1 MVYSIQRLGNTP
13 NATVEHRK
21 LVVDLVEVIIKWE
34 VQRIR
39 EDGEPKEEVSY
50 WHTLLKQW
58 YIPSIALVIH
68 PMLCQNTKT
77 YGGFG
82 WSHYQMGGAAYQRG
96 WEPKDE
102 IT

>member
-1 MVYSIQRLGNTP
+1 MRHYKVYNPVRHHLIQTMVYSIQRLGNTP

-50 WHTLLKQW
+50 
-58 YIPSIALVIH
+58 
-68 PMLCQNTKT
+68 
-77 YGGFG
+77 
-82 WSHYQMGGAAYQRG
+82 
-96 WEPKDE
+96 
-102 IT
+102 